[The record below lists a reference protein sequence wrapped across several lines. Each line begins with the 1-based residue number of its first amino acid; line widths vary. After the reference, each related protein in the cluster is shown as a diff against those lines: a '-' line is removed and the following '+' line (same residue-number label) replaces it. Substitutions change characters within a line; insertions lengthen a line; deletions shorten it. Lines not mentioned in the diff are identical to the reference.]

1 MMSLAPSSKAIEIIC
16 TGAYIVKVYYSKLN
30 YKLKLEVFEKS
41 DPRKTRRTRKIM
53 KPVMERRKTR
63 RRKIKRT
70 KRIKKTKR
78 RMKMTDTLLVV
89 IYF

>member
-1 MMSLAPSSKAIEIIC
+1 MSLAPSSKAIEIIC
-16 TGAYIVKVYYSKLN
+16 TGAYIVKVYYS
-30 YKLKLEVFEKS
+30 KLKLEVFEKS